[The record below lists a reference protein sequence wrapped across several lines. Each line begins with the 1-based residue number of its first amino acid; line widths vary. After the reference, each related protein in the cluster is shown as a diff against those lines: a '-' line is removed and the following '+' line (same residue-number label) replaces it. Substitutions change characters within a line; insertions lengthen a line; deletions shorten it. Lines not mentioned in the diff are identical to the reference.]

1 MACRAGVL
9 ERGSWSSVA
18 GGGGSR
24 LGEEGEC
31 ERRYP
36 SWELGWEPEGD
47 RTAGEEEARSGRCGL
62 SFTGQSPAPGPRWA
76 RGGAL
81 LPPEKGGSKGW
92 GLMSVCT
99 GFFCFVACIF
109 FLYFFSFLLL
119 LLFCFLG
126 PRLCHVEVPRL
137 GVELELRMLAYTT
150 AREMPDLYYS
160 QSNARSELHL

>member
-109 FLYFFSFLLL
+109 FLYFFQLSIIIVI
-119 LLFCFLG
+119 LLFRATPVSCG
-126 PRLCHVEVPRL
+126 GSQARGRI
-137 GVELELRMLAYTT
+137 GTT
-150 AREMPDLYYS
+150 DAGLHHS
-160 QSNARSELHL
+160 QRNARPILQPEQRQI